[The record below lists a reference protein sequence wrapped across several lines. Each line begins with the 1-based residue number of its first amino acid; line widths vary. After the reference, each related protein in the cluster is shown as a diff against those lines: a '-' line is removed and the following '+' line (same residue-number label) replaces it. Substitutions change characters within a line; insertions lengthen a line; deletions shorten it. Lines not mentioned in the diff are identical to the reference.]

1 MNLYWTAL
9 ALVLVATSAFA
20 EPAKKIYRWKDDNG
34 NWVFSD
40 IPKVGSEEIQLSHRA
55 LSMPTEDVDVLNSQ
69 SQPKATSFEAAVT
82 SPAHE
87 QTIRENTGSVYVTG
101 RVSPRFLP
109 SMQAQL
115 FLNGEAVSEKQGS
128 ISFALREIPRGE
140 HKLQIKVFGV
150 DGKLVAESPL
160 STFFMHRA
168 SVLNKP

>member
-1 MNLYWTAL
+1 MNFHWTAI
-9 ALVLVATSAFA
+9 ALVLVATSALA

-40 IPKVGSEEIQLSHRA
+40 IPKVGSEEIQLRHRA
-55 LSMPTEDVDVLNSQ
+55 LNMPSEDVNVLNAQ
-69 SQPKATSFEAAVT
+69 TQPKTANIEVAVT
-82 SPAHE
+82 SPTHE
-87 QTIRENTGSVYVTG
+87 QTLRENTGSVYVTG
-101 RVSPRFLP
+101 RVAPRFLP

-128 ISFALREIPRGE
+128 ISFALREVPRGE
-140 HKLQIKVFGV
+140 HKLQIKVFGA

-160 STFFMHRA
+160 SIFFMHRA